1 MNPDISETAFL
12 IIRPIRRDA
21 LFKCS
26 GVHFKNNVVLVSGFT
41 GFKWREGRFV

>member
-1 MNPDISETAFL
+1 MNPDISETCIFFYPL
-12 IIRPIRRDA
+12 ICMDA

-41 GFKWREGRFV
+41 GFV